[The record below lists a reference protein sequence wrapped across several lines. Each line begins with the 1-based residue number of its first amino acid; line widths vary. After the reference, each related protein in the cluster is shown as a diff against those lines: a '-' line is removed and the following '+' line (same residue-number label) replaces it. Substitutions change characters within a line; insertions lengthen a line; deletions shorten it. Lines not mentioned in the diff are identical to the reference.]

1 MKIDTTSKAQMTGK
15 IGKLDFIKILIKI
28 SSKFC
33 TMLITTKKVKRQ
45 PTQSNKG
52 LTSIIHKET

>member
-1 MKIDTTSKAQMTGK
+1 MKIDTTSKAQTTGK

-33 TMLITTKKVKRQ
+33 TLITTKKVKRQ

-52 LTSIIHKET
+52 LTSRIHKET